1 MSKEFFYADPSK
13 VGEKFL
19 TLEDDEAKHI
29 TRVLRK
35 TEGELLWVVD
45 GVDRAYEVVIRSVHP
60 NSVECEI
67 LSAHERLNE
76 TAIEV
81 TLAVA
86 VLKNPS
92 RMEWLIEK
100 GTELG
105 IRRFIPVST
114 SRTVAN
120 SSKENR
126 WKKIALSAM
135 KQSGR
140 SYLPQIYPLTDMDSV
155 MRHASVFDLK
165 IIPYEQTD
173 EALFIAE
180 ALRHRQKPTS
190 ALIVIG
196 PEGGFTESEIQ
207 SADHSGFIQV
217 SLGKRRLRTE
227 TAALVAAAWVIG
239 NY

>member
-1 MSKEFFYADPSK
+1 MSKEFFYVDPAK
-13 VGEKFL
+13 VGESFL
-19 TLEDDEAKHI
+19 TIEDDESKHI
-29 TRVLRK
+29 LRVLRK
-35 TEGELLWVVD
+35 SEGELIWVAD
-45 GVDRAYEVVIRSVHP
+45 GVDRAYEAVIRSIHP
-60 NSVECEI
+60 QSVECEI
-67 LSAHERLNE
+67 LSVHERLNE
-76 TAIEV
+76 PEIEV
-81 TLAVA
+81 SLAVA

-105 IRRFIPVST
+105 IRRFIPVAT
-114 SRTVAN
+114 SRSVAQ

-140 SYLPQIYPLTDMDSV
+140 CYLPQIYPLTEMDSV
-155 MRHASVFDLK
+155 ISHASVFDLK
-165 IIPYEQTD
+165 VIPYENTD

-196 PEGGFTESEIQ
+196 PEGGFTEEEIH
-207 SADHSGFIQV
+207 AAERGGFVQV

-227 TAALVAAAWVIG
+227 TAALVASAWVIG
-239 NY
+239 NL

>member
-1 MSKEFFYADPSK
+1 MSKEFFYTHPSK
-13 VGEKFL
+13 IGEHYL
-19 TLEDDEAKHI
+19 TIEDEESKHI
-29 TRVLRK
+29 VRVLRK
-35 TEGELLWVVD
+35 SEGELLWVVD
-45 GVDRAYEVVIRSVHP
+45 GVDRAYEVVIRSIGQHAI
-60 NSVECEI
+60 ECEI
-67 LSAHERLNE
+67 LSVHERLNE
-76 TAIEV
+76 PEIEV

-86 VLKNPS
+86 VLKNPA

-114 SRTVAN
+114 LRTVAH
-120 SSKENR
+120 SSKEER
-126 WKKIALSAM
+126 WKKIALAAM

-140 SYLPQIYPLTDMDSV
+140 SYLPQVYPLTEMDSV
-155 MRHASVFDLK
+155 MHHASVFDLK

-173 EALFIAE
+173 EVLFISE

-190 ALIVIG
+190 ALIVVG
-196 PEGGFTESEIQ
+196 PEGGFTADEIRE
-207 SADHSGFIQV
+207 AENAGFVQV

-227 TAALVAAAWVIG
+227 TAAIVAASWVIG

>member
-1 MSKEFFYADPSK
+1 MSKDFFYTDPAK
-13 VGEKFL
+13 IGERFL
-19 TLEDDEAKHI
+19 TIEDDESKHI
-29 TRVLRK
+29 VRVLRK
-35 TEGELLWVVD
+35 SEGELLWVVD
-45 GVDRAYEVVIRSVHP
+45 GVDRAYEVVIRSIGQHAI
-60 NSVECEI
+60 ECEI
-67 LSAHERLNE
+67 LSVHERLNE
-76 TAIEV
+76 TEIEV

-100 GTELG
+100 GTEIG

-114 SRTVAN
+114 SRTVAH

-126 WKKIALSAM
+126 WRKIALSAM

-140 SYLPQIYPLTDMDSV
+140 CYLPQIYPLTDMESV
-155 MRHASVFDLK
+155 MHHASVFDLK

-196 PEGGFTESEIQ
+196 PEGGFTEDEIH
-207 SADHSGFIQV
+207 AAERAGFIQV

-227 TAALVAAAWVIG
+227 TAALVAASWVIG

>member
-1 MSKEFFYADPSK
+1 MSKEFFYVDPSK

-19 TLEDDEAKHI
+19 TIEDDEAKHI
-29 TRVLRK
+29 VRVLRK
-35 TEGELLWVVD
+35 SEGELLWVVD
-45 GVDRAYEVVIRSVHP
+45 GVDRAYEVVIRSGRIHA
-60 NSVECEI
+60 VECEI
-67 LSAHERLNE
+67 LSMHERLNE
-76 TAIEV
+76 PAIEV

-105 IRRFIPVST
+105 VRRFIPVST
-114 SRTVAN
+114 SRSVAQ

-126 WKKIALSAM
+126 WRKIAQSAM

-140 SYLPQIYPLTDMDSV
+140 CYLPQIYPLTDMDSV

-180 ALRHRQKPTS
+180 ALRHRHKPTS
-190 ALIVIG
+190 ALILIG
-196 PEGGFTESEIQ
+196 PEGGFTEEEIHT
-207 SADHSGFIQV
+207 AEHEGFVQV

-227 TAALVAAAWVIG
+227 TAGLVAASWVIG

>member
-1 MSKEFFYADPSK
+1 MAKDFFYTDPAK
-13 VGEKFL
+13 IGEHFL
-19 TLEDDEAKHI
+19 TIEGEESKHI
-29 TRVLRK
+29 VRVLRK
-35 TEGELLWVVD
+35 SEGELLWVVD
-45 GVDRAYEVVIRSVHP
+45 GVDRAYEAVIRSVHQH
-60 NSVECEI
+60 SIECEI
-67 LSAHERLNE
+67 LSVHERLNE
-76 TAIEV
+76 PGIEV

-114 SRTVAN
+114 SRTVAH
-120 SSKENR
+120 SSKEDR
-126 WKKIALSAM
+126 WKKIALAAM

-140 SYLPQIYPLTDMDSV
+140 CYLPQIYPLTDMESV
-155 MRHASVFDLK
+155 LRHASVFDLK

-173 EALFIAE
+173 EVLFITE
-180 ALRHRQKPTS
+180 ALRHRAKPTS

-196 PEGGFTESEIQ
+196 PEGGFTEEEIHL
-207 SADHSGFIQV
+207 AEHAGFVQV

-227 TAALVAAAWVIG
+227 TAAIVAATWVIG

>member
-1 MSKEFFYADPSK
+1 MSKEFFYVDPAK
-13 VGEKFL
+13 VGERYL
-19 TLEDDEAKHI
+19 TIEEDESKHI
-29 TRVLRK
+29 LRVLRK
-35 TEGELLWVVD
+35 SEGELIWVAD
-45 GVDRAYEVVIRSVHP
+45 GVDRAYEAVIRSIHP
-60 NSVECEI
+60 QSVECEI
-67 LSAHERLNE
+67 LSVHERLNE
-76 TAIEV
+76 PEIEV
-81 TLAVA
+81 SLAVA

-105 IRRFIPVST
+105 IRRFIPVAT
-114 SRTVAN
+114 SRSVVQ

-126 WKKIALSAM
+126 WKKIALAAM

-140 SYLPQIYPLTDMDSV
+140 CYLPQIYPITEMDSV
-155 MRHASVFDLK
+155 ISHASVFDLK
-165 IIPYEQTD
+165 IIPYENTD

-196 PEGGFTESEIQ
+196 PEGGFAEEEIH
-207 SADHSGFIQV
+207 SAEQAGFIQV

-227 TAALVAAAWVIG
+227 TAALVASAWVIG
-239 NY
+239 NL

>member
-1 MSKEFFYADPSK
+1 MSKDFFYTDPAK
-13 VGEKFL
+13 IGERFL
-19 TLEDDEAKHI
+19 TIEEDESKHI
-29 TRVLRK
+29 VRVLRK
-35 TEGELLWVVD
+35 SEGDMLWVVD
-45 GVDRAYEVVIRSVHP
+45 GVDRAYEVVIRSIGQHTI
-60 NSVECEI
+60 ECEI
-67 LSAHERLNE
+67 LSVHERFNE
-76 TAIEV
+76 AEIEV

-114 SRTVAN
+114 SRTIVH

-155 MRHASVFDLK
+155 MHHASVFDLK

-173 EALFIAE
+173 EALFIRE
-180 ALRHRQKPTS
+180 ALRHRHKPTS
-190 ALIVIG
+190 ALIVVG
-196 PEGGFTESEIQ
+196 PEGGFTEDEIHAAEQ
-207 SADHSGFIQV
+207 SGFIQV

-227 TAALVAAAWVIG
+227 TAALVAASWVIG

>member
-1 MSKEFFYADPSK
+1 MSKDFFYADPANIS
-13 VGEKFL
+13 GQFL
-19 TLEDDEAKHI
+19 TIEGDESKHI
-29 TRVLRK
+29 VRVLRK
-35 TEGELLWVVD
+35 SEGELLWVVD
-45 GVDRAYEVVIRSVHP
+45 GVDRAYEVVIRSIQQHT
-60 NSVECEI
+60 VECEI
-67 LSAHERLNE
+67 LSVHERFNE
-76 TAIEV
+76 TEIEV

-114 SRTVAN
+114 SRTVAH

-126 WKKIALSAM
+126 WKKIAHSAM

-140 SYLPQIYPLTDMDSV
+140 SYLPQIYPITSMDSV
-155 MRHASVFDLK
+155 MHHASVFDLK
-165 IIPYEQTD
+165 IIPYEHTD
-173 EALFIAE
+173 EVLFIAE
-180 ALRHRQKPTS
+180 ALRHRPKPTS

-196 PEGGFTESEIQ
+196 PEGGFTEDEIH
-207 SADHSGFIQV
+207 AAEEAGFVQV

-227 TAALVAAAWVIG
+227 TAALVAASWVIG

>member
-1 MSKEFFYADPSK
+1 MSKDFFFVDPSK
-13 VGEKFL
+13 VGERFL
-19 TLEDDEAKHI
+19 TIDDDEAKHI
-29 TRVLRK
+29 VRVLRRS
-35 TEGELLWVVD
+35 EGELVWVVD
-45 GVDRAYEVVIRSVHP
+45 GVDRAYEAVIRSIDHH
-60 NSVECEI
+60 SIECEI
-67 LSAHERLNE
+67 VSVHERFNE
-76 TAIEV
+76 PAIEV

-86 VLKNPS
+86 VVKNTS

-105 IRRFIPVST
+105 VRRFIPMAS
-114 SRTVAN
+114 SRSVAQ
-120 SSKENR
+120 SAREDR
-126 WKKIALSAM
+126 WKKIALAAM

-140 SYLPQIYPLTDMDSV
+140 SYLPQIYPMTELVSV
-155 MRHASVFDLK
+155 MHHASVFGLK

-180 ALRHRQKPTS
+180 ALRHRPKPTS

-196 PEGGFTESEIQ
+196 PEGGFTEEEIK
-207 SADHSGFIQV
+207 SAEHEGFVQV

-239 NY
+239 NL